1 MTTYTLLVD
10 DTPIAVTAE
19 TTREELAAII
29 KADEFVAN
37 AERAAE
43 RQQAMMDAD
52 SDEWVGPIITPER
65 ARAYMDSNLDTILG
79 FLTSN
84 ARFAEHFR
92 ATEGREIV
100 IDDDITLINGE
111 AN

>member
-1 MTTYTLLVD
+1 MNTYTLLVN
-10 DTPIAVTAE
+10 DTSTTITTE

-29 KADEFVAN
+29 KADEFIAN

-43 RQQAMMDAD
+43 RQQTIMDAD
-52 SDEWVGPIITPER
+52 GDEWVGPIITPER

-79 FLTSN
+79 FLTSD

-92 ATEGREIV
+92 ATEGREIE
-100 IDDDITLINGE
+100 IAEDITLINGE